1 MAFLFTDERL
11 GVLARNDYGDCRV
24 STLNSQQG
32 FLSGKKNRD
41 TIVQLL
47 PGLELL
53 CMKLESSH
61 DVAVCFRRDQAFLE
75 FGCLLSGRVW
85 GYSNHCGEEKRH
97 FGGGPGQTWFSYCH
111 KAHGTMEYRTGQPVC
126 VVLFIVSAPLLD
138 TFLPINQSGIVP
150 EPECNEKLIS
160 FNGTGS
166 FTPEVSRIVHQI
178 LQKNHQLDE
187 LSRLYLISKAYE
199 LLFHLV
205 AEKNKEE
212 NGILPSVNPVSIH
225 RASQILLENLEAT
238 PKLADIAK
246 QSGLC
251 LTSLNA
257 GFRKLFG
264 TTVFGFLRQERLSKA
279 KYLMEHENKSAS
291 EAAWEVG
298 YSSLSSFHRAFYAQ
312 YGVTPGYYSRKQQKQ
327 VHQ

>member
-1 MAFLFTDERL
+1 MIFEDERF
-11 GVLARNDYGDCRV
+11 GVLARGDYGICRV
-24 STLNSQQG
+24 SSLNSQQRL
-32 FLSGKKNRD
+32 LSGKKD
-41 TIVQLL
+41 QDVIVQLL

-53 CMKLESSH
+53 CMKLESSN
-61 DVAVCFRRDQAFLE
+61 DVVVRFQRDQAFLE
-75 FGCLLSGRVW
+75 FGCLLSGRIW
-85 GYSNHCGEEKRH
+85 GYANHCGEEKRH
-97 FGGGPGQTWFSYCH
+97 FGGGPGQTWFSHCH
-111 KAHGTMEYRTGQPVC
+111 KAHGTMEYRTGQPVS
-126 VVLFIVSAPLLD
+126 VVMFMVTGPLLD
-138 TFLPINQSGIVP
+138 TFLPIDQSGVTP
-150 EPECNEKLIS
+150 EPRDSEEPVSL
-160 FNGTGS
+160 NGVGS

-178 LQKNHQLDE
+178 LQKSHQPDE

-199 LLFHLV
+199 FLFHLV

-212 NGILPSVNPVSIH
+212 NGMFPSVSPVSIH
-225 RASQILLENLEAT
+225 RASQILLENLETT

-312 YGVTPGYYSRKQQKQ
+312 YGVTPGYYSRKQRVFQ
-327 VHQ
+327 